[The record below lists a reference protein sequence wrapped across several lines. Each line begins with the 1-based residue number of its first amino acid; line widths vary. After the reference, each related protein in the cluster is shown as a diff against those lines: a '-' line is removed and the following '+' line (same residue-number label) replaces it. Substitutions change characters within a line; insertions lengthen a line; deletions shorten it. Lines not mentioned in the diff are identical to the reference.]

1 MERYYYAAL
10 ADLLGYQ
17 APNRVRELVS
27 YFGSAKA
34 AFRAGSRDL
43 KASGLLKEGLLS
55 YYEEMYQGDLPE
67 QIYDYCETHQVAVVT
82 EYSEE
87 YPPGLRE
94 LSSPP
99 AVLYRKGTFPSWKR
113 TLGVVGSR
121 KATAYG
127 LENARSFARYLAGQG
142 VTVVSGGAFGID
154 AAAHQGALD
163 GGGCTVA
170 VLAGGFQHLYPA
182 AHSRLFGQI
191 AQHGALVTE
200 YAPWVEPLQKRFPL
214 RNRLVVGL
222 CSGVLVVEAALKS
235 GAMITA
241 RLAAEENRDVYAI
254 PGLIHSATSK
264 GTHQLIRD
272 GALLVDGPEQL
283 LQEAFP
289 QCAVPAKKETELSLF
304 DQLPSA
310 QVPQAQQVFSWLQE
324 AGSQSMEQLAEHFS
338 WSLAELSSVL
348 LQLEISGAVRQGP
361 GNRYMLVV

>member
-1 MERYYYAAL
+1 MPPWPTFWATRLPTVCGSWSVIL
-10 ADLLGYQ
+10 A
-17 APNRVRELVS
+17 PPRPP
-27 YFGSAKA
+27 
-34 AFRAGSRDL
+34 FRAGSRDL

-200 YAPWVEPLQKRFPL
+200 YAPWVEPLQKRFSPAQPACGRAVQRGAGGGGCPEKRGHDYRPAGRRGKPGRVCHSRADPL
-214 RNRLVVGL
+214 GHQQGYPSADSGRGAAGGWAGAAAPGSVSPVCGPCQKRNR
-222 CSGVLVVEAALKS
+222 
-235 GAMITA
+235 TF
-241 RLAAEENRDVYAI
+241 AI
-254 PGLIHSATSK
+254 
-264 GTHQLIRD
+264 
-272 GALLVDGPEQL
+272 
-283 LQEAFP
+283 
-289 QCAVPAKKETELSLF
+289 
-304 DQLPSA
+304 
-310 QVPQAQQVFSWLQE
+310 
-324 AGSQSMEQLAEHFS
+324 
-338 WSLAELSSVL
+338 
-348 LQLEISGAVRQGP
+348 
-361 GNRYMLVV
+361 

>member
-142 VTVVSGGAFGID
+142 VTVPSALTPQPTRVPWTE
-154 AAAHQGALD
+154 AAARWP
-163 GGGCTVA
+163 
-170 VLAGGFQHLYPA
+170 FWPA
-182 AHSRLFGQI
+182 AFSICIRR
-191 AQHGALVTE
+191 
-200 YAPWVEPLQKRFPL
+200 P
-214 RNRLVVGL
+214 
-222 CSGVLVVEAALKS
+222 
-235 GAMITA
+235 
-241 RLAAEENRDVYAI
+241 I
-254 PGLIHSATSK
+254 PGCL
-264 GTHQLIRD
+264 GR
-272 GALLVDGPEQL
+272 
-283 LQEAFP
+283 
-289 QCAVPAKKETELSLF
+289 
-304 DQLPSA
+304 LPSTGL
-310 QVPQAQQVFSWLQE
+310 WLPNTRP
-324 AGSQSMEQLAEHFS
+324 G
-338 WSLAELSSVL
+338 WSLCRNSFPCATGLW
-348 LQLEISGAVRQGP
+348 
-361 GNRYMLVV
+361 